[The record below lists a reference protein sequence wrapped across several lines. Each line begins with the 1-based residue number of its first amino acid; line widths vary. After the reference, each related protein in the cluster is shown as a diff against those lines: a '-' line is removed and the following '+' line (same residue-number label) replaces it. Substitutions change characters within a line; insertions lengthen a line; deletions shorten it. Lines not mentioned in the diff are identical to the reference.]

1 MAFRDEIVKRSNGT
15 ITSLPV
21 SDFITGVATETS
33 ALDGADGTLS
43 SLDVTAFINT
53 VSHSFITSNASS
65 SAVITIQSD
74 NAGSSYGPGFTQ
86 QFSLFWL
93 VCNDDLRFKTVCYSK
108 QPWQQE

>member
-53 VSHSFITSNASS
+53 VSHSFITSMLP
-65 SAVITIQSD
+65 AVL
-74 NAGSSYGPGFTQ
+74 
-86 QFSLFWL
+86 SLLFNLIMPVPLMVLVLLNNFCRFWL